1 MCVTA
6 PKLGDSRLETGI
18 AHTGVLVALNISK
31 RNSRR
36 KRSVIGNWRNSERS
50 RFLFQSERS
59 EFRPCGLIISM
70 KDASD
75 PQDFGDLR
83 EHRSVLDIYD
93 LVRRYLGDVEREPKY
108 ISVWFQ
114 EVDEARGNE
123 EIYKSV
129 EFEFLN
135 PICIQ
140 LSPFIAEDG
149 DFQPVKGLEP

>member
-1 MCVTA
+1 
-6 PKLGDSRLETGI
+6 
-18 AHTGVLVALNISK
+18 
-31 RNSRR
+31 
-36 KRSVIGNWRNSERS
+36 
-50 RFLFQSERS
+50 
-59 EFRPCGLIISM
+59 M

-93 LVRRYLGDVEREPKY
+93 LARRYLDDVEREPKY

-123 EIYKSV
+123 EIHESV
-129 EFEFLN
+129 QFEFLN

-149 DFQPVKGLEP
+149 DFQPVQGLEP